1 MSAALI
7 FRPAN
12 AADIPHILA
21 LLRDDFRGQ
30 GREGADAASYEAAFA
45 RMQAG
50 PDAHLIVGVQEGRV
64 MATYH
69 MHVMHGLSRGGTTR
83 AQIEAVRVS
92 ADLRGQGA
100 GKALMADAE
109 ARARAAGAT
118 LMQLTSDKARDGAHQ
133 FYTGLGFTPSHI
145 GFKRELSQGE

>member
-1 MSAALI
+1 MSAGLS
-7 FRPAN
+7 FRPATQ
-12 AADIPHILA
+12 ADIADILS

-30 GREGADAASYEAAFA
+30 GREGGDMAAYEAAFA
-45 RMQAG
+45 RMQSG
-50 PDAHLIVGVQEGRV
+50 PDAHLIVGERDGRV
-64 MATYH
+64 VATYH
-69 MHVMHGLSRGGTTR
+69 MHVMHGLSRAGTTR

-92 ADLRGQGA
+92 VDLRGQGA

-133 FYTGLGFTPSHI
+133 FYVSLGFTPSHI
-145 GFKRELSQGE
+145 GFKRELS

>member
-1 MSAALI
+1 MSAALT
-7 FRPAN
+7 FRKAGP
-12 AADIPHILA
+12 ADIPDILA
-21 LLRDDFRGQ
+21 LLRDDMRGQ
-30 GREGADAASYEAAFA
+30 GREGAEMATYEAAFA

-50 PDAHLIVGVQEGRV
+50 PDAFLIVGERDGRV

-69 MHVMHGLSRGGTTR
+69 MHVMHGLSRAGTTR

-109 ARARAAGAT
+109 ARARAVGAT
-118 LMQLTSDKARDGAHQ
+118 LLQLTSDKARDGAHQ
-133 FYTGLGFTPSHI
+133 FYTALGFTPSHI
-145 GFKRELSQGE
+145 GFKRELS